1 MAKVTREQTALN
13 KQLIINTAAESFL
26 EKGFTNT
33 TIRHIIAKLGI
44 SMGAFTGHYGTKE
57 DVLYELVGLVLEQ
70 QFSVS
75 EKLVAGR
82 TDDKIL
88 LYAAETVLQLYIVEL
103 NENLR
108 DVYYNA
114 YSLPKTSALIQ
125 QAVTGKVQA
134 LFKEQL
140 PQLEPKDFYL
150 LEIASGGI
158 MRGFMITPC
167 SIWFTMDTKVEA
179 FLRNTLR
186 IYYVPEEKI
195 EEALAFVKTID
206 FEQAAQETVDGL
218 FRLLEKQREGLQE
231 LYRNTSRQA
240 ERKAR

>member
-1 MAKVTREQTALN
+1 MGKGRVTREQSELHR
-13 KQLIINTAAESFL
+13 QIIINTTAESFL

-33 TIRHIIAKLGI
+33 TLRHIITKLGI
-44 SMGAFTGHYGTKE
+44 SMGAFTGHFKTKE
-57 DVLYELVGLVLEQ
+57 DVLYELVGLVLDQ

-103 NENLR
+103 NENLK

-125 QAVTGKVQA
+125 EKVTGKVA
-134 LFKEQL
+134 AIFKEQL
-140 PQLEPKDFYL
+140 PQLESRDFYL
-150 LEIASGGI
+150 LEIATGGI

-167 SIWFTMDTKVEA
+167 SIWVSMDMKVEA

-186 IYYVPEEKI
+186 LYYVPDEKI
-195 EEALAFVKTID
+195 EEAIAFVKTID
-206 FEQAAQETVDGL
+206 FKQVAKETVDGI
-218 FRLLEKQREGLQE
+218 FCYLEKQRESLQK
-231 LYRNTSRQA
+231 S
-240 ERKAR
+240 

>member
-1 MAKVTREQTALN
+1 MAKVTRELRELH
-13 KQLIINTAAESFL
+13 KQIIINAAAESFL

-33 TIRHIIAKLGI
+33 TINHIITKLGI
-44 SMGAFTGHYGTKE
+44 SAGAFTGQFRTKE
-57 DVLYELVGLVLEQ
+57 DVLYELVGFVLDQ

-75 EKLVAGR
+75 EKLAAGR
-82 TDDKIL
+82 TEDKVL
-88 LYAAETVLQLYIVEL
+88 LYAVETVLQLYIVEL

-125 QAVTGKVQA
+125 QAVTEKVEV

-140 PQLEPKDFYL
+140 PQLKPRDFYL

-167 SIWFTMDTKVEA
+167 SIWFTMETKVEA

-186 IYYVPEEKI
+186 IYYVPDEKI
-195 EEALAFVKTID
+195 EEAISFVKSID
-206 FEQAAQETVDGL
+206 FEQAARETVDGL

-231 LYRNTSRQA
+231 LYKNNSRQA
-240 ERKAR
+240 ERKAL